1 MLETRGDYGC
11 DFGTKLVSVGKRM
24 PVMFKNESKPGK
36 LNHSN
41 FSQRSFKFFCN
52 DSSLSSPERGKVTS

>member
-1 MLETRGDYGC
+1 MLETPGGYGC

-24 PVMFKNESKPGK
+24 PVIFKNKSKPGK

-41 FSQRSFKFFCN
+41 FLNGRSIFFVMTA
-52 DSSLSSPERGKVTS
+52 LSALRSAER

>member
-1 MLETRGDYGC
+1 MLETHGDYGC

-36 LNHSN
+36 FSHSN
-41 FSQRSFKFFCN
+41 FSQRSFKTF
-52 DSSLSSPERGKVTS
+52 LQ